1 MNMRI
6 LLVASALACTGFA
19 GLALADSAPSQPV
32 PYHYGMPLHVNKVI
46 SMTEP
51 TTQDCKVVTAE
62 MRFIDNVGKQE
73 DISYLKLSDAC
84 HYQN

>member
-1 MNMRI
+1 MKMRI

-19 GLALADSAPSQPV
+19 GLALADTAPAQPV
-32 PYHYGMPLHVNKVI
+32 PYHYGMPLDIKEVI

-51 TTQDCKVVTAE
+51 TTHDCKVVTAE
-62 MRFIDNVGKQE
+62 MKFIDNVGKQE

-84 HYQN
+84 SYRN

>member
-19 GLALADSAPSQPV
+19 GLALADTASTQPV
-32 PYHYGMPLHVNKVI
+32 PYHYGMPLDIKQVT

-51 TTQDCKVVTAE
+51 ATHDCVVVTAE
-62 MRFIDNVGKQE
+62 MKFIDSAGKQQ

-84 HYQN
+84 KYNS